1 MNKVTGEH
9 HIENDSSTET
19 SNDSQQAG
27 LALQLVI
34 MQIDMSLRE
43 SDKSVRRMV
52 ENITSLSGHLQHI
65 TTDIEEQAPAMSAV
79 PACIRANGN
88 VRQVIMDLQ
97 HYDRLSQ
104 RFLHIKKNLS
114 EIITV
119 LSAPDREHEA
129 LWRNLQRRM
138 RTVYSKEQEQVMYKA
153 LHEGQSLEEPGEAD
167 GACSRPAPN
176 SDIELF

>member
-1 MNKVTGEH
+1 MNKVSGE
-9 HIENDSSTET
+9 EPVANVSSTGA

-34 MQIDMSLRE
+34 MQVDISLRE

-52 ENITSLSGHLQHI
+52 DTITSLSGHLQQVN
-65 TTDIEEQAPAMSAV
+65 TDIEKQGPGMPALPARMQANED
-79 PACIRANGN
+79 IQR
-88 VRQVIMDLQ
+88 VIMDLQ

-104 RFLHIKKNLS
+104 RFSHIRENLS

-119 LSAPDREHEA
+119 LSAPGHEHEA

-138 RTVYSKEQEQVMYKA
+138 RTVYSEEQEQVMYKA
-153 LHEGQSLEEPGEAD
+153 LREGQPPEEPGEA
-167 GACSRPAPN
+167 GGVRPRPEPN